1 MLQFIQMLQPTLL
14 YKIYYLL
21 AKVTAL
27 LWKFRLFLPL
37 FWFRFSKTTYLL
49 DTWGIFGKLLEV
61 IHSVMVFWLVDENI
75 CPFCWLTHIIF
86 GRKVFPWKNR
96 KAAAGHR
103 AMGDFYNFWRHWL
116 LYKDML
122 GWVRKVSGLK
132 ARTYFMLR
140 G

>member
-1 MLQFIQMLQPTLL
+1 MLQFIHMLQPTVL

-21 AKVTAL
+21 AKVTHSYENSCY
-27 LWKFRLFLPL
+27 FRLYSYLDF
-37 FWFRFSKTTYLL
+37 KNYLL
-49 DTWGIFGKLLEV
+49 DTWGIFGKVLEV

-86 GRKVFPWKNR
+86 GRKVFPWNR
-96 KAAAGHR
+96 IGR
-103 AMGDFYNFWRHWL
+103 QQQGTGYGGIFYNFWRHWL

-132 ARTYFMLR
+132 ATTYFMLR